1 LFGIALAHRS
11 VSEDSLMVRRK
22 QATIRLRN
30 ITMTWGLGSLFII
43 SLALNVV
50 QANKLGGLNGTS
62 HRSMIGS
69 PAEPFAVTALDGQ
82 PKMIR
87 FDGPTILYY
96 FSPQCGWCEKNWLNI
111 KALTAGTA
119 SRYRFIGL
127 STTSRIVEFLENHQ
141 LTFEVYSG
149 VSPETLRKYD
159 FGGTPRTVVV
169 GADGRIAYTWAGA
182 YTGNQ
187 QAEIEHRL
195 AVSLPGLVAPPNS
208 R

>member
-1 LFGIALAHRS
+1 MA
-11 VSEDSLMVRRK
+11 RRK
-22 QATIRLRN
+22 PATIPRFGN
-30 ITMTWGLGSLFII
+30 IAMTWGLGSLFVI

-50 QANKLGGLNGTS
+50 QANKLGGLTATS
-62 HRSMIGS
+62 HRSIIGS

-82 PKMIR
+82 VSTIR
-87 FDGPTILYY
+87 FDRPTILYY

-127 STTSRIVEFLENHQ
+127 STTPKIVEFLEDHQ

-169 GADGRIAYTWAGA
+169 GADGRIAYTWGGA
-182 YTGNQ
+182 YTSRQ
-187 QAEIEHRL
+187 QMDIEHRL
-195 AVSLPGLVAPPNS
+195 EVSLPGLVDPAGS